1 MNEVDGVGKDR
12 DPSSSDSRNESDLT
26 PTLDA
31 DATLATFASSPASAD
46 RGTAE
51 PRSIGPYQLIRKL
64 GQGGMGQVWL
74 AHQTAP
80 LQRQVALKLIR
91 VGMYDD
97 SVLQRFASERQALAS
112 MSHPCIAKVFDAGA
126 TPDGQPYFAMEYVPG
141 LPLTDYCDQKRL
153 KIPETSG
160 LVHRGLRWSAA
171 RASEGDHAP

>member
-1 MNEVDGVGKDR
+1 M
-12 DPSSSDSRNESDLT
+12 
-26 PTLDA
+26 
-31 DATLATFASSPASAD
+31 
-46 RGTAE
+46 
-51 PRSIGPYQLIRKL
+51 
-64 GQGGMGQVWL
+64 WL